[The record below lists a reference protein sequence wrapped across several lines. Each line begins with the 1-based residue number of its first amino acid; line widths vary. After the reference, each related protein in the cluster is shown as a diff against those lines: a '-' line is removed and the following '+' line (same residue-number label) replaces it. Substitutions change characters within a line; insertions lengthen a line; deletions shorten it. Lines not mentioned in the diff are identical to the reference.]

1 MYAKRESKRLRQF
14 RYVKRFTGASP
25 PFTGLFGLL
34 SYHSFP
40 PTLIFLILHPMEK
53 SKRPPK
59 GPGLSSLLKPY
70 RGLITLLAF
79 LALLGNGLNL
89 VIPKIIAAAIDAFV
103 DSKLDRQHILVEFL
117 GVASAVFVLGYLQSI
132 VQTYASEKVA
142 RDLRARLAEKI
153 SRQSFEFLQK
163 TNPSTLLTNLTADV
177 DSIKM
182 FISQAIVS
190 IASSLVIIIG
200 ASALLLSINWKLGL
214 IVMAIIPIIG
224 ITFFVVLR
232 KVRALFLKAREVIDW
247 LNKVINESI
256 LGAAIIRV
264 INSQQLEYNKFLD
277 ANKKALGLGL
287 NILRLFASLIPVI
300 IFTANM
306 ATLAILAMGGHFVIT
321 GAMSLGN
328 LTAFNNYLAML
339 IFPILVIGF
348 MSNVIAQASA
358 SYARISG
365 VLNAPDPVETG
376 TLTNTLEGE
385 IAVKEV
391 SMIYKDKTVLKDI
404 SFTVPAGSR
413 TAIIGPTAAGKT
425 QLLNLLTA
433 LTRPNTG
440 SIEYDGHPIADYKK
454 DAFHK
459 QVGFVFQDSIMF
471 NMSIREN
478 IAFNETV
485 TEEDLQKAI
494 ATAELHDFIDSL
506 PDKLETVVSE
516 RGTSLSGG
524 QKQRI
529 MLARALAINPRVLL
543 LDDFTARVDT
553 STEQKILE
561 NVRRNYPGITLLS
574 VTQKIAS
581 IEDYQQIILLMEGE
595 IIASGTHQEL
605 MQTCPEYVQIYQSQR
620 STSHYEQHELQS

>member
-1 MYAKRESKRLRQF
+1 
-14 RYVKRFTGASP
+14 
-25 PFTGLFGLL
+25 
-34 SYHSFP
+34 
-40 PTLIFLILHPMEK
+40 MEK

-79 LALLGNGLNL
+79 LALLSNGLNL
-89 VIPKIIAAAIDAFV
+89 VLPKIIAAAIDAFV
-103 DSKLDRQHILVEFL
+103 GHQLNMHHIIVEFL
-117 GVASAVFVLGYLQSI
+117 EVTAGVFILGYLQSI

-142 RDLRARLAEKI
+142 RDLRTRLAEKI
-153 SRQSFEFLQK
+153 SRQSYEFLQN
-163 TNPSTLLTNLTADV
+163 TSPSKLLTNLTADV
-177 DSIKM
+177 DSIKT

-224 ITFFVVLR
+224 ITFYVVLR

-264 INSQQLEYNKFLD
+264 VNSQQLEYNKFLD
-277 ANKKALGLGL
+277 ANKKALGIGL
-287 NILRLFASLIPVI
+287 SILRLFASLIPVI

-306 ATLAILAMGGHFVIT
+306 ATLSILAMGGHFVIT
-321 GAMSLGN
+321 GTMSLGN
-328 LTAFNNYLAML
+328 LSAFNNYLAML

-376 TLTNTLEGE
+376 TLKDALEGE
-385 IAVKEV
+385 IAVKDV
-391 SMIYKDKTVLKDI
+391 SLNYKDKTVLKDI
-404 SFTVPAGSR
+404 TFTVAAGSR

-425 QLLNLLTA
+425 QLLHLLTA
-433 LTRPNTG
+433 LSRPNTG
-440 SIEYDGHPIADYKK
+440 SIEYDGHPIADYEKET
-454 DAFHK
+454 FHK
-459 QVGFVFQDSIMF
+459 QVGFVFQDSIIF

-485 TEEDLQKAI
+485 TEADMQKAI
-494 ATAELHDFIDSL
+494 DTAELHDFIDSL

-553 STEQKILE
+553 NTEQKILE